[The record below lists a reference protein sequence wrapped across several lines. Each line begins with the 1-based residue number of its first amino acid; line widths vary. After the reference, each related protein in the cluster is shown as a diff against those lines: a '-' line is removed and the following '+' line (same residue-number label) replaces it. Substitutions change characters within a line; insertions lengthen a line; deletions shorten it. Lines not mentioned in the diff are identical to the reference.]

1 MRSNTVS
8 LLLVLAWVSVGIS
21 HAGIITDTTPAANLV
36 VNDSTPNDLISILN
50 GPIANGFQ
58 TIEIN
63 SSLFT
68 YDFANKVNVTVNGTS
83 NATIEIDF
91 SVAAAGL
98 TDLIVNGGN
107 GSDLFTVTPSASIPF
122 TINGGGNPQSA
133 PGNVLK
139 VLLSG
144 TTGAA
149 LTDTDTATGIQGAW
163 TFTNSQP
170 VNFTGIETLQPNQV
184 PEPGV
189 LPLVAIGLA
198 GLLITRIRLSRSM
211 HTRLGRG

>member
-1 MRSNTVS
+1 MRSNAVS
-8 LLLVLAWVSVGIS
+8 LLLVLAWVSAGIS
-21 HAGIITDTTPAANLV
+21 HAGIIIDTTPAVNLV

-58 TIEIN
+58 TIEID

-68 YDFANKVNVTVNGTS
+68 YDFANKVNVTVNGTG

-91 SVAAAGL
+91 SVPAAGL

-107 GSDLFTVTPSASIPF
+107 GSDLFTVTPSTSIPF

-133 PGNVLK
+133 PGNVLN

-144 TTGAA
+144 TTGAE
-149 LTDTDTATGIQGAW
+149 LTDTNTATGIQGAW
-163 TFTNSQP
+163 TFTNRQP
-170 VNFTGIETLQPNQV
+170 VNFTGIETLEPNQV

-189 LPLVAIGLA
+189 LPLVAMGLA
-198 GLLITRIRLSRSM
+198 GLLITRIRLKQVGAHSAR
-211 HTRLGRG
+211 

>member
-1 MRSNTVS
+1 LRSNTVS

-21 HAGIITDTTPAANLV
+21 HAGIIIDTTPAAGLV
-36 VNDSTPNDLISILN
+36 FNDTTPNDLISILN

-58 TIEIN
+58 TIEI
-63 SSLFT
+63 STTLVT
-68 YDFANKVNVTVNGTS
+68 YDFANKVNVTVNGTG
-83 NATIEIDF
+83 NAAIDIDF

-107 GSDLFTVTPSASIPF
+107 GSDFFTVTPSAAIPF
-122 TINGGGNPQSA
+122 TINGGGNPQLA

-144 TTGAA
+144 TTGAE
-149 LTDTDTATGIQGAW
+149 LTDTNTATGIQGAW

-170 VNFTGIETLQPNQV
+170 VNFTGIETLEPSQV
-184 PEPGV
+184 PEPAV
-189 LPLVAIGLA
+189 LPLVAMGLA
-198 GLLITRIRLSRSM
+198 GLFITRIRLKQVNAHSDR
-211 HTRLGRG
+211 